1 LYRFKWFYLN
11 FDRYRKLMRL
21 VHPDSLVS
29 LKGGEPTTALTL
41 VMAASLLR
49 TYNAAS
55 EILSRASDTS
65 AADSRANALAPPPC
79 LSGTGGDYPKSPPSA
94 RRRNAVLAH
103 FLFKGAALLL
113 ASPTHQAATQQQRGN
128 GHGKH
133 KAGSE
138 DRLASSVKAL
148 QEIAEG
154 CVLIKSQWQ
163 S

>member
-1 LYRFKWFYLN
+1 
-11 FDRYRKLMRL
+11 MRL

-103 FLFKGAALLL
+103 HLFKGAALLL
-113 ASPTHQAATQQQRGN
+113 ASPSHQ
-128 GHGKH
+128 GKH
-133 KAGSE
+133 GAGSE

-148 QEIAEG
+148 QDIAEG
-154 CVLIKSQWQ
+154 CVLQCS
-163 S
+163 